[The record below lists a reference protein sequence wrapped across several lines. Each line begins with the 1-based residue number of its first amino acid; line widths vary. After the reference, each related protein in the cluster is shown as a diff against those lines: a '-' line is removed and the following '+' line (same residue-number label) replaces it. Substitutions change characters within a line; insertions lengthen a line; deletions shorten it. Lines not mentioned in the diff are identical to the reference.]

1 LCINIVDALKKEK
14 EEKMTRFLILSFIV
28 LGLFLL
34 PFFVTASVKEGNP
47 ILHLQFN
54 DGSGDTITENIG
66 GNDGKLGNIDGANP
80 IWVDGPDARFGTALE
95 FDGTTNF
102 VEIPFNLSPQATDG
116 AITIAAWVNVHATA
130 LDAHD
135 QTRQPVVMKGNGT
148 DGWEYALYIHDDFSV
163 GFSVWNCGGSG
174 VSEPNGGELTPDK
187 WHYVAGSFEAGVGS
201 KAYIDGELVAE
212 AEANANEPCDGNA
225 NIFIAH
231 REDGQFLN
239 ASIDEVRV
247 WNEALSAEQIWSFA
261 FVPVEPVGRLTAT
274 WGKIKLGH

>member
-1 LCINIVDALKKEK
+1 
-14 EEKMTRFLILSFIV
+14 MTRFLTLSFII

-54 DGSGDTITENIG
+54 DGTGDTATENIG
-66 GNDGKLGNIDGANP
+66 GNDGNLGNKDGANP
-80 IWVDGPDARFGTALE
+80 TWVDGPDARFGTALE

-102 VEIPFNLSPQATDG
+102 VEIPVDLSPQATDG
-116 AITIAAWVNVHATA
+116 AITIAAWVKVHATA

-135 QTRQPVVMKGNGT
+135 QTRQPVVMKGNSGQ
-148 DGWEYALYIHDDFSV
+148 WEYALYILDDFAV

-174 VSEPNGGELTPDK
+174 VSEPSGGELTPDE

-201 KAYIDGELVAE
+201 KAYIYNETDGIMELVAE
-212 AEANANEPCDGNA
+212 AEANDNEPCDGEA

-239 ASIDEVRV
+239 ATIDEVRM
-247 WNEALSAEQIWSFA
+247 WNEALSPEKIVSFA
-261 FVPVEPVGRLTAT
+261 FVPVEPAGRLTAT
-274 WGKIKLGH
+274 WGNIKKDAN